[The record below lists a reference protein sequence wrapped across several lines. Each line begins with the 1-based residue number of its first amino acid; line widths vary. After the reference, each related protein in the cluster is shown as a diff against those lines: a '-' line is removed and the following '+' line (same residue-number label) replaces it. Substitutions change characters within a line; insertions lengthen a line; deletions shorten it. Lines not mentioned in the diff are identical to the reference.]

1 MLSFPGR
8 GHCHH
13 PAWGAHCH
21 HYPVSVDAFS
31 PPAPSAS
38 TPRLPGH
45 IAALAPHLPAQAHV
59 HSPAQAAS
67 RMEEVMSMSGQPCP
81 LSGAL
86 WGRGAHALS
95 WSSALT
101 LSAPLRGK
109 ATATWLQRLL
119 PLPLSLQLTGFFKL
133 KFHLIS
139 N

>member
-8 GHCHH
+8 SHYNH
-13 PAWGAHCH
+13 PAWRAHCH
-21 HYPVSVDAFS
+21 HYPVSVDTFR

-38 TPRLPGH
+38 TPCLTGH
-45 IAALAPHLPAQAHV
+45 IAALVPHLPAQAHI

-67 RMEEVMSMSGQPCP
+67 HMEEVMSMSGRPCP
-81 LSGAL
+81 LSEAL
-86 WGRGAHALS
+86 WGRGTHALS

-133 KFHLIS
+133 KFHLIL